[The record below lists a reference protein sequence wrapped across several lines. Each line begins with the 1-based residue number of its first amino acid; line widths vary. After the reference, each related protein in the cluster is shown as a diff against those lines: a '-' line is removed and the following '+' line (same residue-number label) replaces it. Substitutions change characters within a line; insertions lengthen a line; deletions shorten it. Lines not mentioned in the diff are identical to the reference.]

1 MATDI
6 LEEIPGI
13 ASTHIPSNH
22 QQLFLRYFTATSID
36 LLILNLFAEYWELV
50 TLSTFSVSLVAAI
63 MLQVLLQLTL
73 KLEHYVAGF
82 FKGKEGAGAKFMRF
96 FSAWLILFGSK
107 FVILFA
113 LDFTLGDALVFGG
126 PLHGIVAFIAVVVA
140 ILAAEEL
147 TVRFYRSLKGVPNQA
162 AHQPR

>member
-1 MATDI
+1 MPTDI

-22 QQLFLRYFTATSID
+22 QHLFLRYFTAISID
-36 LLILNLFAEYWELV
+36 LLVLNLFAEYWSLV
-50 TLSTFSVSLVAAI
+50 TLDGFTVSLVAAV

-73 KLEHYVAGF
+73 KLEHYVAGV
-82 FKGKEGAGAKFMRF
+82 FKGKEGAGAKFMRY

-113 LDFTLGDALVFGG
+113 LDFALGESLVFSG
-126 PLHGIVAFIAVVVA
+126 PVHGVVAFIAVVVA

-147 TVRFYRSLKGVPNQA
+147 IVRFYRSLKGVPNKA
-162 AHQPR
+162 AH